1 MSTGKLFVLGVAVAA
16 GYFLGYNDARKNP
29 ENIVSRSVQEVR
41 EFFGADKSRNDVDA
55 IMNKVEG
62 KN

>member
-1 MSTGKLFVLGVAVAA
+1 MGKVFVMGIAVAF
-16 GYFLGYNDARKNP
+16 GYFVGYKDARKHT
-29 ENIVSRSVQEVR
+29 ENIVTRSVQEVR